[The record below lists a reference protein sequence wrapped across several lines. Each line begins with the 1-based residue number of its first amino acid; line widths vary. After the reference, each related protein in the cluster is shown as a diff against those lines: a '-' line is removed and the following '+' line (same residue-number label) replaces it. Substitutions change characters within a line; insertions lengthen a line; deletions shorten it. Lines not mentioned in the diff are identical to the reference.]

1 VFERNWSFMD
11 VSTRMGR
18 DYGMRY
24 RETRMSH
31 DSSSTRPHLVPVF
44 VALALGMFLAALDQ
58 TIVSTALPTI
68 VGDLG
73 GLEHL
78 SWVVTSYLVASTAS
92 TPLYGKLGDVLGRK
106 PVFQA
111 AIVIFLT
118 GSLLS
123 GAAQSLDELILFRAL
138 QGAGAGGLM
147 VGAQAIIGDLVPP
160 RERGRYM
167 GFIGSVFAVA
177 SVAGPLLGGF
187 FVDNLSWRWVF
198 YVNLPV
204 GILALI
210 VVATRLHLPRHTE
223 RKPIDW
229 LGFATLTAAVACL
242 ILMTSW
248 GGSQYAWG
256 SPTIVGLG
264 IGAVTLAVAFGIW
277 ERRADDP
284 LIPPRLFSS
293 RIFDVANATA
303 FIVGLAMFG
312 ALTFLPLYLQV
323 VRGASPTTSG
333 LLLVPLMGGLLT
345 ASILS
350 GRWISAHGRYR
361 WFPICGTAVL
371 TVGMTLL
378 TQLDVDSSKLTA
390 GLFMVVIGVG
400 IGLVLQVLV
409 LVVQNDAPP
418 GDMGA
423 ATSTAQFFR
432 SIGGSVGVAVFGA
445 IFAARLTGGL
455 GDLPAGVADRVGA
468 SGGSVQVR
476 PDQVQA
482 LPAGIRGDFL
492 DLFVHALHGAFMWG
506 AIFAAGAFF
515 LTWLL
520 PEVPLR
526 RQSAMGR
533 RAGEE
538 TAPPAVAAEVV

>member
-1 VFERNWSFMD
+1 
-11 VSTRMGR
+11 
-18 DYGMRY
+18 
-24 RETRMSH
+24 MSH
-31 DSSSTRPHLVPVF
+31 DPAVRPNLIPVF

-92 TPLYGKLGDVLGRK
+92 TPLYGKLGDTVGRK
-106 PVFQA
+106 PMFQA
-111 AIVIFLT
+111 AIVIFLA

-123 GAAQSLDELILFRAL
+123 GASQSLDELILFRAL

-147 VGAQAIIGDLVPP
+147 VGAQAIIGDIVPP

-167 GFIGSVFAVA
+167 GFIGSVFAVS

-198 YVNLPV
+198 YVNLPI
-204 GILALI
+204 GIAALF
-210 VVATRLHLPRHTE
+210 VVATRLHLERHTVH
-223 RKPIDW
+223 KSVDW
-229 LGFATLTAAVACL
+229 LGFATLTTGVVAL
-242 ILMTSW
+242 ILMCSW

-256 SPTIVGLG
+256 SPTTIGLG
-264 IGAVTLAVAFGIW
+264 IAAIVFFAVFIWW
-277 ERRADDP
+277 ERRAEDP
-284 LIPPRLFSS
+284 LIPPRLFTS
-293 RIFDVANATA
+293 RVFDVANATG

-323 VRGASPTTSG
+323 VRGATPTQSG
-333 LLLVPLMGGLLT
+333 LLLVPLMAGLLT

-350 GRWISAHGRYR
+350 GRWISKHGRYR
-361 WFPICGTAVL
+361 AFPIAGTAL
-371 TVGMTLL
+371 LSIGMGLL
-378 TQLDVDSSKLTA
+378 TQLDIDTSKLEA

-400 IGLVLQVLV
+400 IGLVMQVLV

-418 GDMGA
+418 GDLGA

-445 IFAARLTGGL
+445 IFASRLTSGL
-455 GDLPAGVADRVGA
+455 GSLPAGVAQRIGA
-468 SGGSVQVR
+468 GGGSVQVS
-476 PDQVQA
+476 PEQVHK
-482 LPAGIRGDFL
+482 LPAGVREDFL
-492 DLFVHALHGAFMWG
+492 TLFVHALHGAFLWG
-506 AIFAAGAFF
+506 ALFSVVAFF
-515 LTWLL
+515 MTWLL
-520 PEVPLR
+520 PEVELR
-526 RQSAMGR
+526 RQSAVGR

-538 TAPPAVAAEVV
+538 TAPPTVAAEIA

>member
-1 VFERNWSFMD
+1 
-11 VSTRMGR
+11 
-18 DYGMRY
+18 MRY
-24 RETRMSH
+24 SETRMSH
-31 DSSSTRPHLVPVF
+31 DSSTGPNLVPVF

-92 TPLYGKLGDVLGRK
+92 TPLYGKLGDTVGRK
-106 PVFQA
+106 PMFQA

-123 GAAQSLDELILFRAL
+123 GAAQSLDQLILFRAL

-147 VGAQAIIGDLVPP
+147 VGAQAIIGDIVPP

-167 GFIGSVFAVA
+167 GFIGSVFAVS

-210 VVATRLHLPRHTE
+210 VVATRLHLPRHTA
-223 RKPIDW
+223 RKPVDW
-229 LGFATLTAAVACL
+229 AGFATLTAAVACL

-248 GGSQYAWG
+248 GGSQYPWG
-256 SPTIVGLG
+256 SPTIIGLG
-264 IGAVTLAVAFGIW
+264 IGAVALAATFVWW
-277 ERRADDP
+277 ERRAQDP

-293 RIFDVANATA
+293 RVFDIANATG

-323 VRGASPTTSG
+323 VRGASPTQSG

-350 GRWISAHGRYR
+350 GRWISNHGRYR
-361 WFPICGTAVL
+361 VFPIAGTATL
-371 TVGMTLL
+371 AVGMTLL
-378 TQLDVDSSKLTA
+378 TQLDVDTSTLTA
-390 GLFMVVIGVG
+390 GLFMAIIGVG
-400 IGLVLQVLV
+400 IGLVMQVLV

-418 GDMGA
+418 ADMGA

-445 IFAARLTGGL
+445 IFASRLTSGL
-455 GDLPAGVADRVGA
+455 SALPADVAERVGA

-476 PDQVQA
+476 PEQVQA
-482 LPAGIRGDFL
+482 LPAGPRQDFL
-492 DLFVHALHGAFMWG
+492 ELFVHALHGAFLWG
-506 AIFAAGAFF
+506 AIFSVAAF
-515 LTWLL
+515 LLAWLL

-538 TAPPAVAAEVV
+538 TAPPTVAAEVVAP

>member
-1 VFERNWSFMD
+1 
-11 VSTRMGR
+11 MGTH
-18 DYGMRY
+18 YGMRY
-24 RETRMSH
+24 SETHMSH
-31 DSSSTRPHLVPVF
+31 DSSVAPKLVPVF

-92 TPLYGKLGDVLGRK
+92 TPLYGKLGDTVGRK
-106 PVFQA
+106 PMFQA
-111 AIVIFLT
+111 AIVIFLA

-138 QGAGAGGLM
+138 QGVGAGGLM
-147 VGAQAIIGDLVPP
+147 VGAQAIIGDIVPP

-167 GFIGSVFAVA
+167 GFIGSVFAVS

-204 GILALI
+204 GILALV
-210 VVATRLHLPRHTE
+210 VVASRLHLPRHTG
-223 RKPIDW
+223 RNPVDW

-256 SPTIVGLG
+256 SPVIIGLG
-264 IGAVTLAVAFGIW
+264 AGAVLLAVAFLLW
-277 ERRADDP
+277 EQRAVDP
-284 LIPPRLFSS
+284 LIPPRLFAS
-293 RIFDVANATA
+293 RVFDVANATG

-350 GRWISAHGRYR
+350 GRWISNHGRYR
-361 WFPICGTAVL
+361 AFPIAGTAL
-371 TVGMTLL
+371 LAVGMILL
-378 TQLDVDSSKLTA
+378 TQLDVDTSKLTA

-400 IGLVLQVLV
+400 IGLVMQVLV

-445 IFAARLTGGL
+445 LFASRLTSGL
-455 GDLPAGVADRVGA
+455 GSLPAGVADQVGA
-468 SGGSVQVR
+468 SGGSIQVR
-476 PDQVQA
+476 PEQVQA
-482 LPAGIRGDFL
+482 LPAGVRDEFL
-492 DLFVHALHGAFMWG
+492 GVFVHALHGAFIWG
-506 AIFAAGAFF
+506 AIFAVAAFA
-515 LTWLL
+515 LAWLL

-526 RQSAMGR
+526 KHSAMGR

-538 TAPPAVAAEVV
+538 TAPPTVAAEAVAS

>member
-1 VFERNWSFMD
+1 
-11 VSTRMGR
+11 MGTHI
-18 DYGMRY
+18 GMRY
-24 RETRMSH
+24 TETGMSH
-31 DSSSTRPHLVPVF
+31 ESDTRPNLIPVF

-92 TPLYGKLGDVLGRK
+92 TPLYGKLGDTIGRK

-111 AIVIFLT
+111 AIVIFLV

-123 GAAQSLDELILFRAL
+123 GAAQSLDQLILFRAL

-147 VGAQAIIGDLVPP
+147 VGAQAIIGDIVPP

-167 GFIGSVFAVA
+167 GFIGSVFAVS

-204 GILALI
+204 GIAAMI
-210 VVATRLHLPRHTE
+210 VVATRLHLPRHTV
-223 RKPIDW
+223 RKPVDW

-242 ILMTSW
+242 VLMTSW
-248 GGSQYAWG
+248 GGSQYPWG
-256 SPTIVGLG
+256 SATIIGLG
-264 IGAVTLAVAFGIW
+264 IGAVAFAAVFLWW
-277 ERRADDP
+277 EQRVQDP
-284 LIPPRLFSS
+284 LIPPRLFRS
-293 RIFDVANATA
+293 RVFDVANATG
-303 FIVGLAMFG
+303 FIVGLGMFG

-333 LLLVPLMGGLLT
+333 LLLVPLMAGLLT
-345 ASILS
+345 ASIGS
-350 GRWISAHGRYR
+350 GRWISSHGRYR
-361 WFPICGTAVL
+361 WFPITGTGILAI
-371 TVGMTLL
+371 GMTLL
-378 TQLDVDSSKLTA
+378 TQLGVHTPQAVTA
-390 GLFMVVIGVG
+390 LYMVVIGVG
-400 IGLVLQVLV
+400 IGLVMQVLV

-418 GDMGA
+418 GDLGA

-445 IFAARLTGGL
+445 IFASRLTSGL
-455 GDLPAGVADRVGA
+455 SSLPAGVADRVGA

-476 PDQVQA
+476 PEQVHA
-482 LPAGIRGDFL
+482 LPANVREDFL
-492 DLFVHALHGAFMWG
+492 SLFVHALHGAFMWG
-506 AIFAAGAFF
+506 AIFAALAFA
-515 LTWLL
+515 LSWML

-538 TAPPAVAAEVV
+538 TAPAAVAAEVV

>member
-1 VFERNWSFMD
+1 
-11 VSTRMGR
+11 
-18 DYGMRY
+18 
-24 RETRMSH
+24 MSH
-31 DSSSTRPHLVPVF
+31 DSAHRQNLVPVF

-92 TPLYGKLGDVLGRK
+92 TPLYGKLGDTIGRK
-106 PVFQA
+106 PMFQA
-111 AIVIFLT
+111 AIVIFLA

-123 GAAQSLDELILFRAL
+123 GASQSLDELILFRAL
-138 QGAGAGGLM
+138 QGVGAGGLM
-147 VGAQAIIGDLVPP
+147 VGAQAIIGDIVPP

-167 GFIGSVFAVA
+167 GFIGSVFAVS
-177 SVAGPLLGGF
+177 SVLGPLLGGF

-198 YVNLPV
+198 YVNLPI
-204 GILALI
+204 GILALV
-210 VVATRLHLPRHTE
+210 VVASRLQLPRHTV

-229 LGFATLTAAVACL
+229 LGFAMLTAAVVCL

-256 SPTIVGLG
+256 SATIIGLG
-264 IGAVTLAVAFGIW
+264 IAAVALAVAFVLW
-277 ERRADDP
+277 EQRAEDP

-293 RIFDVANATA
+293 RVFDVANATG

-323 VRGASPTTSG
+323 VRGASPTESG
-333 LLLVPLMGGLLT
+333 LLLIPLMGGLLT

-350 GRWISAHGRYR
+350 GRWISKHGRYR
-361 WFPICGTAVL
+361 AFPITGTAIL
-371 TVGMTLL
+371 AVGMTLL
-378 TQLDVDSSKLTA
+378 TQLGVGTPFFLA
-390 GLFMVVIGVG
+390 AVYMVVIGVG
-400 IGLVLQVLV
+400 IGLVMQVLV

-445 IFAARLTGGL
+445 IFASRLTSGL
-455 GDLPAGVADRVGA
+455 SSLPAGVADRVGA

-482 LPAGIRGDFL
+482 LPTGVRDEFL
-492 DLFVHALHGAFMWG
+492 SVFVHALHGAFMWG
-506 AIFAAGAFF
+506 AMFAAVAFV
-515 LTWLL
+515 LSWLL

-538 TAPPAVAAEVV
+538 AARPTVAAEVV